1 MKIGFT
7 CGAFELCHAG
17 HIMMLEEAK
26 SVCDYLIV
34 GLHTDPSVDRPETK
48 KRPIQSI
55 EERLILLN
63 AIKYIDEI
71 VKYDTESDLYNLL
84 KNGINGRKIDIRI
97 IGADWKGKPFTGH
110 DLPIEIYFNSRNHNY
125 STSELR
131 RRVYDAEKELG
142 R

>member
-55 EERLILLN
+55 EERLILLI